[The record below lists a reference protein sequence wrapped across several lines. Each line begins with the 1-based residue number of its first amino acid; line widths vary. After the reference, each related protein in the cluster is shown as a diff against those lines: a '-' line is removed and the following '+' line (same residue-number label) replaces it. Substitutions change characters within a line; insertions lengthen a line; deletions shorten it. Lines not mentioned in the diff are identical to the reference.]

1 MRLKLP
7 LGVGSTVALTFRAST
22 RGFAQSALPR
32 LNRWLQTKQLQRWR
46 TVEASLA
53 ALQPHRLTV
62 KKTESPTGELKRRG
76 KGSCEGAF
84 RRPLTRYATP
94 RAEGFA
100 SFFFSRQAN
109 AATGK
114 GNLQKASR
122 NAAYGIQHG
131 GNGDDGDT
139 ERFGRLASQKPID
152 YLSSCFCFLTGLTGL
167 SGFRGRPILL
177 ILLILSEKERLSTS
191 PRLQFAKAISKIYS
205 PRLRDLP
212 KLRARA
218 AGSRRAYSKTPLEP
232 R

>member
-1 MRLKLP
+1 MPQAQRRGTPCGRL
-7 LGVGSTVALTFRAST
+7 GSRSSST
-22 RGFAQSALPR
+22 SKRFPTDSR
-32 LNRWLQTKQLQRWR
+32 F
-46 TVEASLA
+46 A
-53 ALQPHRLTV
+53 AL
-62 KKTESPTGELKRRG
+62 
-76 KGSCEGAF
+76 GAIS
-84 RRPLTRYATP
+84 
-94 RAEGFA
+94 G
-100 SFFFSRQAN
+100 QAN

-122 NAAYGIQHG
+122 NAAYGVQHG

-218 AGSRRAYSKTPLEP
+218 AGSRRVYSKTPLEP

>member
-1 MRLKLP
+1 MGGLEVAVVLLP
-7 LGVGSTVALTFRAST
+7 SD
-22 RGFAQSALPR
+22 
-32 LNRWLQTKQLQRWR
+32 
-46 TVEASLA
+46 
-53 ALQPHRLTV
+53 
-62 KKTESPTGELKRRG
+62 SPTGSRFAAL
-76 KGSCEGAF
+76 GAIS
-84 RRPLTRYATP
+84 
-94 RAEGFA
+94 G
-100 SFFFSRQAN
+100 QAH

-191 PRLQFAKAISKIYS
+191 PRLQFAEAISKIYS

-212 KLRARA
+212 KLRVRA
-218 AGSRRAYSKTPLEP
+218 AGKTTLEQP
-232 R
+232 ESVE